1 MIERRGEHKMFTSPQ
16 SLKKPSLFKP
26 LTFPNPHTNSALQR
40 LPTTSLNPH
49 TILSLPQAPP
59 HIIFASKKAKSA
71 MFTNTMLFNSA
82 CETETSRRRRLYAEN
97 SHSEYIAETHTN
109 EKEIERIAENSLL
122 MPLMRDAW
130 VDGIPAPSTLW
141 HGLWNEGEIACLF
154 GDPNIGKSLL
164 ANQIANEAAAMGH
177 QVLYVDFENPDIH
190 FHSRYT
196 TKEGAFASNY
206 GNIRYVGLRFDTAH
220 SASYTIEQKF
230 QAIQDAILVHRTPVV
245 IIDDISHIL
254 PVKFSE
260 RSQSILHQLRHL
272 AQNWHV
278 AILVLAHTRYHRPDT
293 PLSITHLAG
302 SREFSFAFDSI
313 FALGKVTNELPA
325 TDGDA
330 LVPTHYIRQFK
341 ARAAAI
347 TYDEDHVMRLHL
359 NKRPCM
365 ELAFQII
372 DSFGIEAQLI
382 TPSHLY
388 PDSEILT
395 QILQLHIQGLSLR
408 QIATQLSISPSFVF
422 RTISRQTA
430 RIERMK
436 SSTEANSNSTTESV
450 SGVSGVSGV
459 SSVSSPQ
466 TTPAEETSATPT
478 SPIIKALKEMVA
490 ATGIPTLA
498 TPYIHANSP
507 FKEVFQ
513 HPEIF
518 KAHRFSFSCPHYY
531 ESLIKQ
537 HYSLSQLM
545 AKPSASLQVY
555 DYDINSESPIMR
567 RGTLVYNTST
577 RQLGILPAHG
587 ESMEPYPH
595 VFPEGT
601 TSEMLTQALY
611 AQVAQHA
618 TQEEIAPDSPH
629 SACDSTS
636 APQSSVPNPAT
647 LIPHNLLPLIF
658 PKFKQSE

>member
-1 MIERRGEHKMFTSPQ
+1 M
-16 SLKKPSLFKP
+16 L
-26 LTFPNPHTNSALQR
+26 
-40 LPTTSLNPH
+40 
-49 TILSLPQAPP
+49 
-59 HIIFASKKAKSA
+59 
-71 MFTNTMLFNSA
+71 TNTMLFNSA

-196 TKEGAFASNY
+196 SKEETFIGNY

-254 PVKFSE
+254 PAKFSE

-325 TDGDA
+325 TDGEA

-359 NKRPCM
+359 NKRPGM
-365 ELAFQII
+365 ELAFHII
-372 DSFGIEAQLI
+372 DNFGIEAQLI

-422 RTISRQTA
+422 RTISRQAA

-459 SSVSSPQ
+459 SSVSNAPSPQ
-466 TTPAEETSATPT
+466 TTPAEDTSETPT

-518 KAHRFSFSCPHYY
+518 KAHRFSFACPHYY

-537 HYSLSQLM
+537 HCSLSQLM

-555 DYDINSESPIMR
+555 DYDIDSESPIMR

-611 AQVAQHA
+611 AQVAQHT
-618 TQEEIAPDSPH
+618 TQETSPDSPH
-629 SACDSTS
+629 SVCDSASSQQT
-636 APQSSVPNPAT
+636 SVPNPAT

-658 PKFKQSE
+658 PKYSESRRAVLKD

>member
-1 MIERRGEHKMFTSPQ
+1 
-16 SLKKPSLFKP
+16 
-26 LTFPNPHTNSALQR
+26 
-40 LPTTSLNPH
+40 
-49 TILSLPQAPP
+49 
-59 HIIFASKKAKSA
+59 

-82 CETETSRRRRLYAEN
+82 CETETSRRRRLYVEK
-97 SHSEYIAETHTN
+97 SRSEYIAENHTN

-122 MPLMRDAW
+122 MPLMREAW

-164 ANQIANEAAAMGH
+164 ANQIAYEAANMGH
-177 QVLYVDFENPDIH
+177 KVLYVDFENPDMH
-190 FHSRYT
+190 FLTRYT
-196 TKEGAFASNY
+196 SKEGELVVNY
-206 GNIRYVGLRFDTAH
+206 GNIHYVGLRFDTDH

-302 SREFSFAFDSI
+302 SRDFSFAFDSI
-313 FALGKVTNELPA
+313 FALGKVTNELLA
-325 TDGDA
+325 TEGDA
-330 LVPTHYIRQFK
+330 IVPTHYIRQFK
-341 ARAAAI
+341 ARATALA
-347 TYDEDHVMRLHL
+347 YDEDHVMRLHL
-359 NKRPCM
+359 NKRPGM
-365 ELAFQII
+365 DLSFQII
-372 DSFGIEAQLI
+372 DRFGIEAQLI

-395 QILQLHIQGLSLR
+395 QILQLHIQGQSLR

-422 RTISRQTA
+422 RTISRHA
-430 RIERMK
+430 SRIARMK

-450 SGVSGVSGV
+450 SGVSGVSGA
-459 SSVSSPQ
+459 SPAPPPQ
-466 TTPAEETSATPT
+466 ASPMEDGSETQT

-490 ATGIPTLA
+490 ATGIPSLV
-498 TPYIHANSP
+498 TPYIHSNSP
-507 FKEVFQ
+507 FKNEVIN
-513 HPEIF
+513 HPEAYH
-518 KAHRFSFSCPHYY
+518 AHRFSFACPHYY

-537 HYSLSQLM
+537 HCSLSQLM
-545 AKPSASLQVY
+545 SKPCASLQVY
-555 DYDINSESPIMR
+555 DYNIDSESPIMR
-567 RGTLVYNTST
+567 QGTLVYDTAT

-611 AQVAQHA
+611 AQVPQ
-618 TQEEIAPDSPH
+618 SPH
-629 SACDSTS
+629 GACYS
-636 APQSSVPNPAT
+636 APAQQSAESNPAT

-658 PKFKQSE
+658 PKFKQNE

>member
-1 MIERRGEHKMFTSPQ
+1 
-16 SLKKPSLFKP
+16 
-26 LTFPNPHTNSALQR
+26 
-40 LPTTSLNPH
+40 
-49 TILSLPQAPP
+49 
-59 HIIFASKKAKSA
+59 

-122 MPLMRDAW
+122 MPLMREAW

-196 TKEGAFASNY
+196 SKEGAFVGNY
-206 GNIRYVGLRFDTAH
+206 GNIHYVGLRFDTAH

-254 PVKFSE
+254 PAKFSE

-313 FALGKVTNELPA
+313 FALGQVTNELPA
-325 TDGDA
+325 TDGEA

-347 TYDEDHVMRLHL
+347 TYDEDHVMRLLL
-359 NKRPCM
+359 NKRPGM
-365 ELAFQII
+365 ELAFHII
-372 DSFGIEAQLI
+372 DNFGIEAQLI
-382 TPSHLY
+382 TPSQLY

-422 RTISRQTA
+422 RTISRQAA

-450 SGVSGVSGV
+450 SGVSGVS
-459 SSVSSPQ
+459 SVSNAHSLQ
-466 TTPAEETSATPT
+466 TTPSEDISETPT

-518 KAHRFSFSCPHYY
+518 KAHRFSFACPHYY

-537 HYSLSQLM
+537 HCSLSQLM

-555 DYDINSESPIMR
+555 DYDIDSESPIMR

-601 TSEMLTQALY
+601 TSEMLTKAIY

-618 TQEEIAPDSPH
+618 THEVSPDSPQ
-629 SACDSTS
+629 SACDSTT

-647 LIPHNLLPLIF
+647 LIPPNLLPLIF
-658 PKFKQSE
+658 PKYSESGRAVLND

>member
-1 MIERRGEHKMFTSPQ
+1 MSP
-16 SLKKPSLFKP
+16 SSSPKPSTNSALQRFFPHLFPSSLPKP
-26 LTFPNPHTNSALQR
+26 STNSALQR
-40 LPTTSLNPH
+40 LTITSPKPQNPH
-49 TILSLPQAPP
+49 TILSLPHAPP
-59 HIIFASKKAKSA
+59 HTIFASQKAKSA

-196 TKEGAFASNY
+196 SKEETFVGNY
-206 GNIRYVGLRFDTAH
+206 GNIHYVGLRFDTAH

-254 PVKFSE
+254 PAKFSE

-325 TDGDA
+325 TDGEA

-347 TYDEDHVMRLHL
+347 TYDDATAPKQTPRHGTRIPNHRQLRHRSPTHHALTTLSRQRNPHPNSSTPHSRAIHSSNSHSTQHIPIIRVSHHFTTSRTHRAHEIFHRSKFKFHHRKCFRCFGCFKCFKCSFSSNHPSGRYFRDANLSNHQST
-359 NKRPCM
+359 KRNGSRYWHTHPCHTIHPRQ
-365 ELAFQII
+365 F
-372 DSFGIEAQLI
+372 S
-382 TPSHLY
+382 
-388 PDSEILT
+388 
-395 QILQLHIQGLSLR
+395 IQGSVPAPRNL
-408 QIATQLSISPSFVF
+408 QSPPFLF
-422 RTISRQTA
+422 R
-430 RIERMK
+430 
-436 SSTEANSNSTTESV
+436 
-450 SGVSGVSGV
+450 
-459 SSVSSPQ
+459 
-466 TTPAEETSATPT
+466 
-478 SPIIKALKEMVA
+478 L
-490 ATGIPTLA
+490 PTL
-498 TPYIHANSP
+498 
-507 FKEVFQ
+507 
-513 HPEIF
+513 
-518 KAHRFSFSCPHYY
+518 
-531 ESLIKQ
+531 L
-537 HYSLSQLM
+537 
-545 AKPSASLQVY
+545 
-555 DYDINSESPIMR
+555 
-567 RGTLVYNTST
+567 
-577 RQLGILPAHG
+577 
-587 ESMEPYPH
+587 
-595 VFPEGT
+595 
-601 TSEMLTQALY
+601 
-611 AQVAQHA
+611 
-618 TQEEIAPDSPH
+618 
-629 SACDSTS
+629 
-636 APQSSVPNPAT
+636 
-647 LIPHNLLPLIF
+647 
-658 PKFKQSE
+658 

>member
-1 MIERRGEHKMFTSPQ
+1 
-16 SLKKPSLFKP
+16 
-26 LTFPNPHTNSALQR
+26 
-40 LPTTSLNPH
+40 
-49 TILSLPQAPP
+49 
-59 HIIFASKKAKSA
+59 

-97 SHSEYIAETHTN
+97 FHSEYIAETHTN

-196 TKEGAFASNY
+196 TKEETFIGNY
-206 GNIRYVGLRFDTAH
+206 GNIHYVGLRFDTAH

-254 PVKFSE
+254 PAKFSE

-325 TDGDA
+325 TDGEA

-359 NKRPCM
+359 NKRPGM
-365 ELAFQII
+365 ELAFHII
-372 DSFGIEAQLI
+372 DNFGIEAQLI

-388 PDSEILT
+388 PGSEILT

-422 RTISRQTA
+422 RTISRQAA

-436 SSTEANSNSTTESV
+436 SSTEANSNSATESV

-459 SSVSSPQ
+459 SSAPSPQ
-466 TTPAEETSATPT
+466 TTPAEDTSETPT

-490 ATGIPTLA
+490 TTGIPTLA

-555 DYDINSESPIMR
+555 DYDIDSESLIMR
-567 RGTLVYNTST
+567 RGTLVYDTST

-618 TQEEIAPDSPH
+618 TQEVSPDSPH

-636 APQSSVPNPAT
+636 APQPSAPNPAT

-658 PKFKQSE
+658 PKFKQRE